1 MSFNSNLL
9 SIENF
14 IESFDASADA
24 LAARI
29 NLSVYF
35 NDVNVTN
42 FVSLAASI
50 GKILGTMQPQIEE
63 IVRIHHIPG
72 FDLAAYG
79 ADLKNLNDSA

>member
-14 IESFDASADA
+14 IESFDTSADA
-24 LAARI
+24 LASRI

-42 FVSLAASI
+42 FRSFPSSAWECCFVSWIFVSSQYGDWELAQSI
-50 GKILGTMQPQIEE
+50 SAELFT
-63 IVRIHHIPG
+63 
-72 FDLAAYG
+72 
-79 ADLKNLNDSA
+79 NLS